1 MKQLE
6 NINLPNVTYKVIA
19 NDPHAYDDLPFS
31 LNPDMVEWIKTLA
44 LKKPDLEFRAI
55 DHSSQGVEGARYL
68 VFRGIEV
75 YEGGRLAGRLYAN
88 QRWLSRQRKHG
99 VQYSIE
105 SHNISKQRGDRNTQ
119 NTADVKQAT
128 KIALACLK
136 AKSDSEVFREKMRHS
151 SDIAKRVFHQFGM
164 YNMVANMTAHDKL
177 KLLENMFDYIEATE
191 DAFLDQMPPQ
201 IKHTYE
207 LHVKAKD
214 KVRIVSSVGKYF
226 AANKD
231 ITVFIEGGKW
241 HVNDPNTQIP
251 PETAVKTYEADSD
264 KIPEHIRMKV
274 GMLKLVDDRHVIQD
288 VGLRIDAS
296 LYRVTPEIK
305 EEANG
310 TNA

>member
-1 MKQLE
+1 MTGVQTCA
-6 NINLPNVTYKVIA
+6 LPIC
-19 NDPHAYDDLPFS
+19 
-31 LNPDMVEWIKTLA
+31 
-44 LKKPDLEFRAI
+44 
-55 DHSSQGVEGARYL
+55 
-68 VFRGIEV
+68 
-75 YEGGRLAGRLYAN
+75 
-88 QRWLSRQRKHG
+88 

-151 SDIAKRVFHQFGM
+151 SDIAKSVFHQFGM

-226 AANKD
+226 DAKKD

-251 PETAVKTYEADSD
+251 PDTCVTTYESDSD

-274 GMLKLVDDRHVIQD
+274 GMLKLVDDHHVIQD

-310 TNA
+310 TNP